1 MSANDREINSTY
13 DAAPGRRSRLR
24 YGVVILMAVLI
35 LVPSMFGF
43 GAKFL
48 EFIRLVRGDADGIFA
63 ITPVV
68 NYLLASLG
76 FFCLFIWAA
85 LGGMFHDIERPKR
98 TMLQNEDRLN
108 ARSHEACNPSGETR

>member
-1 MSANDREINSTY
+1 MSSPDPVQTPDERQPNSSK
-13 DAAPGRRSRLR
+13 SRLR
-24 YGVVILMAVLI
+24 QWVVLCMAALI
-35 LVPSMFGF
+35 LVPSLLGF

-48 EFIRLVRGDADGIFA
+48 EFIRLVRGDTDGIFA

-76 FFCLFIWAA
+76 FLCLFMWAA
-85 LGGMFHDIERPKR
+85 LGGMFHDIEQPKR

-108 ARSHEACNPSGETR
+108 ARSRGARTPVSKTP